1 MYHIFVLH
9 YRKVLLIL
17 GFISF
22 STSINNAFIL
32 RFIRFDFSC
41 CQRLFFYDLHMN
53 SPLRNLLFGSLI
65 AFSSVLYC
73 QAQNQPTENKDATY
87 TRVVN
92 ERAAKI
98 VATLGIT
105 DSKTSARV
113 QEAIAQQYRGLN
125 AIHDSRKDALT
136 NLTDAAQKEAVNK
149 EADEKLATLH
159 KAYLTTLARDL
170 NPQQIE
176 QVKDGMTY
184 GVLPITWKG
193 YQAML
198 PDLTNEQKQQI
209 LTYLTEARER
219 AMDEGSSEKKHAM
232 FGKYKGRINNYL
244 SAAGID
250 MKKASKEWEER
261 IAKEKEATKSGK

>member
-1 MYHIFVLH
+1 
-9 YRKVLLIL
+9 
-17 GFISF
+17 
-22 STSINNAFIL
+22 
-32 RFIRFDFSC
+32 
-41 CQRLFFYDLHMN
+41 MN
-53 SPLRNLLFGSLI
+53 KSLKNLLLSCLI
-65 AFSSVLYC
+65 AFTSMAYG
-73 QAQNQPTENKDATY
+73 QGQEQTTESKEATY
-87 TRVVN
+87 TRVVT
-92 ERAAKI
+92 ERAGKI

-105 DSKTSARV
+105 DSKASARV

-125 AIHDSRKDALT
+125 TIHDSRKEALA

-159 KAYLTTLARDL
+159 KMYLTTLARDL
-170 NPQQIE
+170 TPQQIE

-184 GVLPITWKG
+184 SVLPITYKG

-198 PDLTNEQKQQI
+198 PDLTGEQKQQI
-209 LTYLTEARER
+209 LAYLTEARER

-250 MKKASKEWEER
+250 MKRASKEWEER
-261 IAKEKEATKSGK
+261 IAREKDATKSGK

>member
-1 MYHIFVLH
+1 MNIPL
-9 YRKVLLIL
+9 KKLLL
-17 GFISF
+17 S
-22 STSINNAFIL
+22 
-32 RFIRFDFSC
+32 
-41 CQRLFFYDLHMN
+41 
-53 SPLRNLLFGSLI
+53 SLI
-65 AFSSVLYC
+65 AFISMAQVLG
-73 QAQNQPTENKDATY
+73 QNQATESKEATY

-92 ERAAKI
+92 ERSAKI

-105 DSKTSARV
+105 DSKASARV

-125 AIHDSRKDALT
+125 TIHDSRKEALV
-136 NLTDAAQKEAVNK
+136 NLTDAAQKETITK
-149 EADEKLATLH
+149 EADEKLTTLH

-184 GVLPITWKG
+184 GVLPITYKG

-198 PDLTNEQKQQI
+198 PDLTSEQKQQI

-250 MKKASKEWEER
+250 MKKASKEREER